1 MTSVNRNSKIWP
13 VMLAAAVIVVL
24 AGSLGARLIGRD
36 GSVVVPNAPDA
47 TVPAPTAFQVAGLE
61 VPCWSCPDARD
72 WPLRFQTDLDL
83 LAPLGTGTANAAE
96 WFALFEKNVGP
107 RYGEATA
114 AMERQSE
121 RTDWV
126 GKALPPDDPLL
137 LEAEPWCDQA
147 TMNFYPEIFPLDGYA
162 TRITNLLLP
171 LNMVRS
177 WVARGLA
184 TESSE
189 AAMED
194 FRRAIRLGR
203 LLRQEDVVV
212 ITDLVSLACIH
223 LGTRGIY
230 ERALADGNL
239 ELALLASVVLGEVAP
254 QKLGTK
260 KHLTSTDLID
270 SFSRDDQGE
279 IVLRPKS
286 DTFDAIVEAAES
298 APDRRM
304 RCEALIG
311 LNIILGLGTPEE
323 SERASEVL
331 TEIMGDADP
340 KVADGARWS
349 LENPVAMEVLERVGI
364 VNPKK
369 M

>member
-1 MTSVNRNSKIWP
+1 
-13 VMLAAAVIVVL
+13 MLAAAVIVIL
-24 AGSLGARLIGRD
+24 AGSLGARLIARD
-36 GSVVVPNAPDA
+36 RSGPALKAPLAVVPTPSTFD
-47 TVPAPTAFQVAGLE
+47 VSELE
-61 VPCWSCPDARD
+61 VPCWTCPANRD
-72 WPLRFQTDLDL
+72 WRLKFQTDLDL

-107 RYGEATA
+107 RYAEATA
-114 AMERQSE
+114 AMKRRIDRQ
-121 RTDWV
+121 DWV
-126 GKALPPDDPLL
+126 GKVLPPDDPLL

-147 TMNFYPEIFPLDGYA
+147 TMEFYPDIFPLDGYA

-184 TESSE
+184 AEGKE
-189 AAMED
+189 DAMAD

-212 ITDLVSLACIH
+212 ISDLVGLACIH

-230 ERALADGNL
+230 ERALADDDL

-254 QKLGTK
+254 QRLGTK
-260 KHLTSTDLID
+260 QHLTSTDLVD
-270 SFSRDDQGE
+270 SISLDDQGKIE
-279 IVLRPKS
+279 LRLQPGKLE
-286 DTFDAIVEAAES
+286 AVIEAATS

-311 LNIILGLGTPEE
+311 LNIVLKLGAPEE
-323 SERASEVL
+323 RERAFKVL
-331 TEIMGDADP
+331 TEIVGDADS

-349 LENPVAMEVLERVGI
+349 LENPIDQEVLERVGI
-364 VNPKK
+364 VKPK
-369 M
+369 